1 VDETG
6 AAEPPG
12 RRLVVQ
18 TVKTDNGW
26 TVAVLPASEGR
37 VWLGFTGPGG
47 GDKGGALVCITQVH
61 ELMVALGWARAEA
74 EQMAEAMRVAE
85 AAQEAA

>member
-1 VDETG
+1 M
-6 AAEPPG
+6 
-12 RRLVVQ
+12 Q
-18 TVKTDNGW
+18 NVKTDNGW
-26 TVAVLPASEGR
+26 TVAVLPASDGR

-47 GDKGGALVCITQVH
+47 GDKGGALVCVNQVH

-74 EQMAEAMRVAE
+74 EQMAEAAARAT